1 MKKGDIIQILRKG
14 YYICDVPYNGA
25 TQQPCHLLNIPDGGT
40 KDKPTSLKATDTS
53 ATPSNASSDKTKSS
67 VATVVSSPEVDQL
80 VEQIVL
86 QGEKV
91 RDLKAN
97 KSTPK
102 VNEIKMIEKANLI
115 FLSIRMMSMRQ

>member
-102 VNEIKMIEKANLI
+102 VNEIKMIAKANLI
-115 FLSIRMMSMRQ
+115 FLSIRMMSTLQ